1 VTAADPEIGRSVRT
15 GDLLTNYHDVGT
27 GPPLLM
33 LHGSGP
39 GVSAWAN
46 WRATIPQLSPQFRVL
61 APDLAGFGYTRVPAD
76 IEYGRAVWLRQ
87 IVDLL
92 DVLDVE
98 RTSVVGNSFGG
109 GLALTLAIEHPE
121 RVDRLVLMGSVGAPF
136 ALTEGLDEV
145 WGYEPSMEAM
155 ARLMRRTFAYDPAL
169 VTDDLVR
176 MRFQASARP
185 AAREAFSRMFPAP
198 RQRWVDALAHDEE
211 EVRAISHPTLLVHG
225 RDDKV
230 VPLSTTMTLLEWIDD
245 SRAHIFGRC
254 GHWTQIERADEFSA
268 LVAAFVGSACRQ
280 NPAPATHEDA
290 HRPPA

>member
-15 GDLLTNYHDVGT
+15 GALLTNYHDVGT

-46 WRATIPQLSPQFRVL
+46 WRSTIPQLSPQFRVL

-92 DVLDVE
+92 DALDVE

-109 GLALTLAIEHPE
+109 SLALALAIEHPE
-121 RVDRLVLMGSVGAPF
+121 RVDRLVLMGSVGVPF
-136 ALTEGLDEV
+136 ALTDGLDQV
-145 WGYEPSMEAM
+145 WGYQPSIESMG
-155 ARLMRRTFAYDPAL
+155 RLMRQTFAYDPTF
-169 VTDDLVR
+169 VTDELVR
-176 MRFQASARP
+176 MRFEASARP
-185 AAREAFSRMFPAP
+185 GAQEAFSSMFPAP

-211 EVRAISHPTLLVHG
+211 DVRAITHPTLLVHG
-225 RDDKV
+225 RDDRV
-230 VPLSTTMTLLEWIDD
+230 VPLTATMTLLEWIDD

-268 LVAAFVGSACRQ
+268 LVAAFVGSAGPQDR
-280 NPAPATHEDA
+280 APATDRA
-290 HRPPA
+290 AVKNS